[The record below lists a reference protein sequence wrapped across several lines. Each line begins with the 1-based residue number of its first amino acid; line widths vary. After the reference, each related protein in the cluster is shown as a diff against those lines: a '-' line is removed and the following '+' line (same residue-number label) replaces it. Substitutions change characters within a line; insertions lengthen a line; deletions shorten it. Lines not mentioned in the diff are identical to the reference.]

1 MRNKM
6 IVAVVIAAMCAGFIA
21 LITNPPR
28 SLKKGDTG
36 FNSSASDHAESGS
49 TSRGASSGTKRLLDS
64 NALDPAY
71 TVSHGNRGFNVV
83 RTGPLRPEGD
93 ALAYVQSLLP
103 ASRSGNANATFN
115 IFLAALDCRR
125 AYTGSLD
132 GSEAG
137 QMSLEDLKECE
148 TLLSDKELL
157 DMDWLT
163 EAAEQGSIE
172 AMTMYSINPDYVLP
186 GGPQSYLS
194 DPEAVQRWK
203 SNAKMYLE
211 KAALSGSQDAFI
223 AISNGY
229 SNGVIYEYNPISEL
243 GYAMA
248 AEKINPIP
256 GFEEAY
262 RPMAKSLSP
271 TQLRQSE
278 SLSEALYKQCCME

>member
-1 MRNKM
+1 MRNK
-6 IVAVVIAAMCAGFIA
+6 IILAVAIAAVCAGVIA
-21 LITNPPR
+21 LIPNAPR
-28 SLKKGDTG
+28 SLKQGDTG
-36 FNSSASDHAESGS
+36 FNSSIAGLEYPGS
-49 TSRGASSGTKRLLDS
+49 TGSRISSGTKQLFDS
-64 NALDPAY
+64 HALDPAY
-71 TVSHGNRGFNVV
+71 TVSHGKRGFNVI

-103 ASRSGNANATFN
+103 ASRRGSANATFN
-115 IFLAALDCRR
+115 IFLASLDCKRS
-125 AYTGSLD
+125 YTGSAH

-137 QMSLEDLKECE
+137 QSSLESLKECE
-148 TLLSDKELL
+148 ALLSDKKLL

-186 GGPQSYLS
+186 GGPKSYLR

-203 SNAKMYLE
+203 SNAKTYLE
-211 KAALSGSQDAFI
+211 KAAMSGSQDAFI

-229 SNGVIYEYNPISEL
+229 SNGVIYEYNPVSEL

-248 AEKINPIP
+248 AEKISPIP

-262 RPMAKSLSP
+262 RPIAKGLSP
-271 TQLRQSE
+271 MQLRQSE